1 MWTLKLRVIGSSLG
15 ENVDCFEV
23 KTISITTCSNQGK
36 QKNICESTTNRPL
49 KQMGYRLHRMPLLSA
64 KNRKLRL

>member
-36 QKNICESTTNRPL
+36 QKKHL
-49 KQMGYRLHRMPLLSA
+49 
-64 KNRKLRL
+64 

>member
-36 QKNICESTTNRPL
+36 QKNIF
-49 KQMGYRLHRMPLLSA
+49 LLFFF
-64 KNRKLRL
+64 